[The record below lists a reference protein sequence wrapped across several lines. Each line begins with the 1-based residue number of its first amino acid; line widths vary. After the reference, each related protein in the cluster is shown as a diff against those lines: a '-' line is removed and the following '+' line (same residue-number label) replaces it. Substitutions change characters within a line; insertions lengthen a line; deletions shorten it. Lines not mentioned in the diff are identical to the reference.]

1 MSDNQ
6 ANALRAGLRNFAAYS
21 GRSGPLKQSL
31 AVGITHFLSFFDG
44 APDWDALH
52 QIAASETPV
61 PASRATEVSLEV
73 VHTIRIAARVIGCWL
88 EVVMPR
94 ADYEPSGR
102 TAHGQMLMG
111 AL

>member
-61 PASRATEVSLEV
+61 PASRATEVSMEV
-73 VHTIRIAARVIGCWL
+73 VHTIRIVTGCWL

-94 ADYEPSGR
+94 ADYEASGR